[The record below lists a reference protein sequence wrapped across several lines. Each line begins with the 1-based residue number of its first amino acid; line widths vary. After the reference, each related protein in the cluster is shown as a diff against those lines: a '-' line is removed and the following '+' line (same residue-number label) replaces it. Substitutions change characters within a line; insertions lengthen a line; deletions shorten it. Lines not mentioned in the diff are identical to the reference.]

1 MKEGKKL
8 LIAAHGNS
16 LRGIVKYLDNMS
28 EGEDLFLIHSKFNEL
43 FLNVHSLDIPWK
55 KVKITFRTNYG
66 AKSAYGYPFRLR
78 IG

>member
-28 EGEDLFLIHSKFNEL
+28 EGEELFLIHSKFNEL
-43 FLNVHSLDIPWK
+43 FLNVDSLEIPWK
-55 KVKITFRTNYG
+55 MVKINFRTNYG
-66 AKSAYGYPFRLR
+66 AKSANGYPFRLR